1 MRLFLINPRNALVP
15 LVQVKENRF
24 NKYSI
29 WKPLG
34 LLILARVT
42 PPEWEITVID
52 ENIHAPDYAS
62 LPRPDLVGLT
72 AFTSQAGRAYELAG
86 EFRNRG
92 VPVVMGGI
100 HATMCVEE
108 ALGMVDAVVTRE
120 AEEIWPRV
128 LEDVR
133 NGALKRIYSGGTVDI
148 EAVPPARHDLSPEGY
163 TFGSIQTTRG
173 CPLNCYFCSVPAF
186 NGGRFRWRPIEHVVD
201 EFRQIKEKLVL
212 IVDDNLI
219 GTSKRDIARAKDLF
233 RAMIDAGVRK
243 RWIGQV
249 TVNMGEDEELLKL
262 AARSGCFGVF
272 VGIES
277 TRDEG
282 LAELGKKFNIKKC
295 RQARTLVS
303 RIQRHGMGVM
313 GAFIFGLDVDQ
324 AGVGQQIADAAT
336 SYGVDMLNL
345 TFMTPLPGTRLWD
358 TMESQGRIAANSF
371 PEDWKYY
378 TLTYPVLNYMHLSWA
393 EMISEHNSCMAAF
406 YSYPRILRRSLA
418 TLLRTRKP
426 LSTATTLVTSILY
439 KRNLQLDIEAYK
451 DFDVTRG
458 LPHASRQPVESGP
471 GHRSAGRRLSSAV
484 GEPSRILT
492 GTGHR

>member
-148 EAVPPARHDLSPEGY
+148 EAVPPPDTICRRRATPSDQSRPREAVR
-163 TFGSIQTTRG
+163 SI
-173 CPLNCYFCSVPAF
+173 A
-186 NGGRFRWRPIEHVVD
+186 
-201 EFRQIKEKLVL
+201 
-212 IVDDNLI
+212 
-219 GTSKRDIARAKDLF
+219 
-233 RAMIDAGVRK
+233 
-243 RWIGQV
+243 
-249 TVNMGEDEELLKL
+249 
-262 AARSGCFGVF
+262 
-272 VGIES
+272 
-277 TRDEG
+277 
-282 LAELGKKFNIKKC
+282 
-295 RQARTLVS
+295 
-303 RIQRHGMGVM
+303 
-313 GAFIFGLDVDQ
+313 
-324 AGVGQQIADAAT
+324 
-336 SYGVDMLNL
+336 
-345 TFMTPLPGTRLWD
+345 
-358 TMESQGRIAANSF
+358 
-371 PEDWKYY
+371 
-378 TLTYPVLNYMHLSWA
+378 
-393 EMISEHNSCMAAF
+393 ISAVC
-406 YSYPRILRRSLA
+406 RRS
-418 TLLRTRKP
+418 
-426 LSTATTLVTSILY
+426 TAG
-439 KRNLQLDIEAYK
+439 
-451 DFDVTRG
+451 DF
-458 LPHASRQPVESGP
+458 
-471 GHRSAGRRLSSAV
+471 AGAR
-484 GEPSRILT
+484 
-492 GTGHR
+492 